1 MRWYARPEGDKHQ
14 LRIAPRLWSMDKA
27 QHPSQ
32 VRLRTYLDDTE
43 ALLADSRIEALGL
56 SDSMLDSRLTRTYFT
71 FRT

>member
-1 MRWYARPEGDKHQ
+1 
-14 LRIAPRLWSMDKA
+14 MDKA